1 MEKILNHV
9 WGSAITTVVYLIS
22 IVFFYQIIFDYKDL
36 ILAILSAIILSIVVR
51 YIIAELLNNI
61 EVDFNTIRELIV
73 VLIGSII
80 TYIIYH

>member
-9 WGSAITTVVYLIS
+9 WGAAVTAVVYLIS

-80 TYIIYH
+80 TFLL